1 MKSIQILLLFMVTT
15 LTASAQGVFNNQT
28 NAALQQVI
36 EDYPNRFRNITGER
50 LREHNGFTDYKSK
63 ISIPGSV
70 DCVISQVNPPEKIC
84 TWTCSLFVSNN
95 YEQALQKY
103 QELFDQIHNT
113 IIRVKGEKPFI
124 ITGTFAAPDQENK
137 SASIRFQFHPV
148 PQLAQSLRVELN
160 MIHNEN
166 WDVILTVT
174 KQAD

>member
-1 MKSIQILLLFMVTT
+1 MKSIQLLLLFMVTT

-28 NAALQQVI
+28 NAALQKVI

-50 LREHNGFTDYKSK
+50 LREHNGLTDYKSK
-63 ISIPGSV
+63 IQIPGSV

-124 ITGTFAAPDQENK
+124 ITGIYAEPDQENK
-137 SASIRFQFHPV
+137 SGSIRFQFHPAPPV
-148 PQLAQSLRVELN
+148 AQNLRVELS
-160 MIHNEN
+160 MVHNQN
-166 WDVILTVT
+166 WELVLSVT
-174 KQAD
+174 EHTN